1 VGVLNVSVECRW
13 RPLTPGQLKALTLL
27 TGAAAA
33 ALESASLYEA
43 KQAEERA
50 RLVALERAARAEV
63 EVERSARVA
72 AEQALSIRDEFLS
85 VAAHELKTPIT
96 SLLGAAQLLIRHQ
109 ETALS
114 LAPSQM
120 YRSAQIIDR
129 QARRLSR
136 LVTQLLESSRLDA
149 GQFVPNRSLVNL
161 TSLVTTAVEQA
172 RGATDRHEIVLTA
185 PPRVLAHVDGTRIEQ
200 VVGNLLDNAIKVS
213 PDGGR
218 IEVKLATPSDGVI
231 RLTMR
236 DYGIGIP
243 PWRRDELF
251 TRYYQAHA
259 ESHRSGLGL
268 GLYVSR
274 CIVEQHGGR
283 IDVEFPANAGSR
295 FVVQVPTGVKGAE
308 AALAA
313 RLLNETA

>member
-1 VGVLNVSVECRW
+1 MPEGGTLTLRVAEAALQQCEAEAVAVMLPAESGDALEVAVVGGSYPAELVGTRVPLDRDGVSWLVRQHEPRSLDAAAAALPRPVPESESVVSVPMQAGGRLVGVLNVSVECRW

-200 VVGNLLDNAIKVS
+200 VVGGCDSL
-213 PDGGR
+213 
-218 IEVKLATPSDGVI
+218 
-231 RLTMR
+231 
-236 DYGIGIP
+236 
-243 PWRRDELF
+243 
-251 TRYYQAHA
+251 Q
-259 ESHRSGLGL
+259 
-268 GLYVSR
+268 
-274 CIVEQHGGR
+274 
-283 IDVEFPANAGSR
+283 
-295 FVVQVPTGVKGAE
+295 
-308 AALAA
+308 
-313 RLLNETA
+313 